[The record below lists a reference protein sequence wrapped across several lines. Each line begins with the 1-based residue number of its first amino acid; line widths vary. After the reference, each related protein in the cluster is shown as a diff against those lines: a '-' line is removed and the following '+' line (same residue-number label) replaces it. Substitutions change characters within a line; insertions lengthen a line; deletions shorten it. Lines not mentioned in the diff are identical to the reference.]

1 MTFKFKTAF
10 DSTNAALTAAPQ
22 NARATFS
29 ATSTLG
35 DGVNSNVAIRQFN
48 VAVDEPQALGG
59 TDTAPNPVE
68 YILAA
73 LGSCQEITYRLYADA
88 LGIPVNRVSVRL
100 EGDIDLRGLFNVDKS
115 IRPGFQGITAEVS
128 IDSPA
133 SENDLLRL
141 KGVVDRHC
149 PVLDILQNPTPVRID
164 FRHEQARAL
173 EPV

>member
-10 DSTNAALTAAPQ
+10 DSTNAALAAAPQ

-29 ATSTLG
+29 ARSTLG

-115 IRPGFQGITAEVS
+115 IRPGFQGITAEVT

-141 KGVVDRHC
+141 KSVVDRHC
-149 PVLDILQNPTPVRID
+149 PVLDILQNPTPVQID
-164 FRHEQARAL
+164 FRHEQAHVL